1 MWQKSYTV
9 ATEVPSSRLWA
20 VIADVANWSSW
31 DEEIEFIQIDGL
43 PRSGTEFWL
52 KPKGAPAVKLAIEE
66 FSPPH
71 RFVDVTQFPL
81 AQMRTI
87 HEFSDT
93 PTGTEIQVT
102 VQVWGVL
109 GFLWQKIVAQKQ
121 VEGLPGQTQRFIDRA
136 SQTAVYS

>member
-9 ATEVPSSRLWA
+9 ATEVPSSRLWE

-43 PRSGTEFWL
+43 PRWGTEFCL
-52 KPKGAPAVKLAIEE
+52 KPKGAPAVKLTIEE

-87 HEFSDT
+87 HEFRDT
-93 PTGTEIQVT
+93 STGTEIKVT

-121 VEGLPGQTQRFIDRA
+121 VEGLSAQTQKFIDRA
-136 SQTAVYS
+136 CKTAIYS

>member
-9 ATEVPSSRLWA
+9 ATEVPSSRLWE
-20 VIADVANWSSW
+20 VITDVANWSSW
-31 DEEIEFIQIDGL
+31 DEEIEFTQIDGL
-43 PRSGTEFWL
+43 PRLGTEFRL
-52 KPKGAPAVKLAIEE
+52 KPKSAPAVKLTIEE

-81 AQMRTI
+81 AHMRTI
-87 HEFSDT
+87 HEFIDT
-93 PTGTEIQVT
+93 PAGTEIQVI

-121 VEGLPGQTQRFIDRA
+121 VEGLPAQTQKFIDRA
-136 SQTAVYS
+136 RQTAVYS